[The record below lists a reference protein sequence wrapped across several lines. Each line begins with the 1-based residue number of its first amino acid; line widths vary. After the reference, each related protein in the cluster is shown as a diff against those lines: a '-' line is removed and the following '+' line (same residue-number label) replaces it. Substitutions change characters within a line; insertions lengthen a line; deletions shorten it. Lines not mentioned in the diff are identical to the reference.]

1 MKKLKAIFFSIQLNK
16 VVASGKYSTH
26 LLILV
31 RKKALLKTSQTSPVS
46 DFDERK
52 LMVYLHQVENYLYY
66 PKFLCIL
73 PKMSRE
79 TLLDMA
85 RHCEIKRAQLLFVLY

>member
-1 MKKLKAIFFSIQLNK
+1 
-16 VVASGKYSTH
+16 
-26 LLILV
+26 
-31 RKKALLKTSQTSPVS
+31 
-46 DFDERK
+46 
-52 LMVYLHQVENYLYY
+52 MVYLHQVENYLYY

-85 RHCEIKRAQLLFVLY
+85 RHCEIKRAQLLFVLYEVLTAQVSRKEQVQMYELAEMRSDFDERKLL